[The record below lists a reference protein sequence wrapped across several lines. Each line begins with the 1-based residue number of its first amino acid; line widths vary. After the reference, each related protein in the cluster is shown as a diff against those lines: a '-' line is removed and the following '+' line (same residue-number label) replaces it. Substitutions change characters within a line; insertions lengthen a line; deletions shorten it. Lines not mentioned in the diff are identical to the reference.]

1 MKKAIGNLIG
11 IVLNLLITSDSIV
24 ILIILSFP
32 IPEHGISF
40 CLCLLL
46 FLLSMSCSFQS
57 PGLLSPSMCVC
68 LVASVMSDSVTLCT
82 VACQALQSM
91 GFFRQ
96 EYWNG

>member
-32 IPEHGISF
+32 IPERGISF
-40 CLCLLL
+40 CLCLL

-68 LVASVMSDSVTLCT
+68 LVASVMSDSL
-82 VACQALQSM
+82 
-91 GFFRQ
+91 
-96 EYWNG
+96 